1 MDFRTRAS
9 SNFWSDIVSGT
20 RSTGFV
26 EGLVKLQAETSAMI
40 SFWISVVPPEI
51 DCARLSAQARFSLL
65 AHVAIAVMQLDTPVG
80 PQDGA
85 AGE

>member
-1 MDFRTRAS
+1 
-9 SNFWSDIVSGT
+9 
-20 RSTGFV
+20 
-26 EGLVKLQAETSAMI
+26 MI

-65 AHVAIAVMQLDTPVG
+65 AHVAVAVTQLDTPVG